1 MIVLS
6 LSGIGAKSFKSH
18 LIRIALRS
26 KGKETGVPTGEFL
39 KHGFWSKE

>member
-26 KGKETGVPTGEFL
+26 QGKETGVPTGEFL